1 LDIPV
6 RGQAERQA
14 PARSSQSQESTVKG
28 TYLHLISACLLNK
41 PYGLLYKPFEVIATA
56 VVTGCSTVGLGNN
69 ESKVMSKMLVYG
81 LMPVALVAVLVFGS
95 VL

>member
-1 LDIPV
+1 M
-6 RGQAERQA
+6 A
-14 PARSSQSQESTVKG
+14 
-28 TYLHLISACLLNK
+28 YYISLLK
-41 PYGLLYKPFEVIATA
+41 LIATA